1 MEITDDRQ
9 NGGNIRITNIEG
21 DMGQNTRLNLLL
33 QPDGDVVISIYE
45 IDEGGLKIP
54 RPSIEFCTMSR
65 NPIITRGLQQIIMK
79 LAEENK
85 KSGKK

>member
-1 MEITDDRQ
+1 MEIIDERQ
-9 NGGNIRITNIEG
+9 DGGNIRITDIEG

-33 QPDGDVVISIYE
+33 QPDSDVVVSIYE

-65 NPIITRGLQQIIMK
+65 NPIITKGLREIILK

-85 KSGKK
+85 KPGKK